1 MKVVVK
7 LFMILLCIITVFFLW
22 IHSGQELEWDW
33 NTILRYDSNK
43 KDDKKVSVLR
53 QDGTQLLLDMDE
65 YLLGVIPSEMPVSFE
80 LEALKAQ
87 AIAARTYVVQ
97 RNYQVDDTVST
108 QVYRDPSQQKE
119 MWKTSY
125 NAYVEKVSQAISQTK
140 DEIITYDGKAIS
152 AVFFSSSCGKTANAE
167 EYWENEV
174 PYLKSVDS
182 TWDKEE
188 EGFQQTIQLS
198 QEELSKKLG
207 FENIITKI
215 EEPILYDSGYVKSI
229 TIDTIHFSGRKI
241 REMLNLRS
249 SCFVIEKKDKVYYI
263 TTKGYGHGIG
273 MSQYGAQA
281 MAKKGYTY
289 QEIIT
294 HYYQG
299 VKIEKMNV

>member
-1 MKVVVK
+1 MLCVVA
-7 LFMILLCIITVFFLW
+7 VFFLW
-22 IHSGQELEWDW
+22 IHSGQELHWSW
-33 NTILRYDSNK
+33 NTILRYDANK
-43 KDDKKVSVLR
+43 KDKKKVSVVR
-53 QDGTQLLLDMDE
+53 QDGTQLFLDMDE

-87 AIAARTYVVQ
+87 AVAARTYVVQ

-125 NAYVEKVSQAISQTK
+125 DTYVEKISSAIAETK
-140 DEIITYDGKAIS
+140 DEIITYNGKAIS

-182 TWDKEE
+182 IWDQEE
-188 EGFQQTIQLS
+188 EGFKQTIQLS
-198 QEELSKKLG
+198 QEEFSKALG
-207 FENIITKI
+207 FENLVSKI
-215 EEPILYDSGYVKSI
+215 ETPILYDSGYVKSI
-229 TIDTIHFSGRKI
+229 TIDTITFSGRKI
-241 REMLNLRS
+241 REKLNLRS
-249 SCFVIEKKDKVYYI
+249 SSFTIEKKENIYYI

-281 MAKKGYTY
+281 MAKKDYTY
-289 QEIIT
+289 QEIIS

-299 VKIEKMNV
+299 VKIEKMDV

>member
-1 MKVVVK
+1 MKAVLK
-7 LFMILLCIITVFFLW
+7 LCIIVLCIITVFFLW
-22 IHSGQELEWDW
+22 IHNAQELHWSW
-33 NTILRYDSNK
+33 NTILRYDANK
-43 KDDKKVSVLR
+43 KNKKKVSVVR
-53 QDGTQLLLDMDE
+53 QDGTQLSLDMDE

-87 AIAARTYVVQ
+87 AVAARTYVVQ

-125 NAYVEKVSQAISQTK
+125 DTYVEKISSAIAQTK
-140 DEIITYDGKAIS
+140 DEIITYNGKAIS
-152 AVFFSSSCGKTANAE
+152 AVFFSSSCGKTANAN

-182 TWDKEE
+182 SWDQEE

-198 QEELSKKLG
+198 EEEFSKTLG
-207 FENIITKI
+207 FENHVSKI
-215 EEPILYDSGYVKSI
+215 ETPILYDSGYVKSI
-229 TIDTIHFSGRKI
+229 TIDTITFSGREI
-241 REMLNLRS
+241 REKLNLRS
-249 SCFVIEKKDKVYYI
+249 SSFTIDKKGNVYYI

-289 QEIIT
+289 QEIIS

-299 VKIEKMNV
+299 VKIEKMDV